1 MKRRASSLTKSDGS
15 RKSKTRRGFISQLS
29 EDADDCSSDATDVS
43 RNISEKS
50 CRVELEMMRGLS
62 ENTDVTDTVEVEAK
76 KNSKLNKKTIE
87 DRIQKLGIKQYSL
100 EMMSDDDDKITIKL
114 GGVTEAVK
122 CMNAF
127 NNGKFLSS
135 KTHKMKYVR
144 EVCPSHKHV
153 FIHIKT
159 TIKETVLHILFS
171 GNKGTVDKILILMEQ
186 IIL

>member
-1 MKRRASSLTKSDGS
+1 MKRRASSLTKSDES
-15 RKSKTRRGFISQLS
+15 KKTRRGFISQLS

-43 RNISEKS
+43 SNISEKS

-100 EMMSDDDDKITIKL
+100 EMMSDDKITIKL